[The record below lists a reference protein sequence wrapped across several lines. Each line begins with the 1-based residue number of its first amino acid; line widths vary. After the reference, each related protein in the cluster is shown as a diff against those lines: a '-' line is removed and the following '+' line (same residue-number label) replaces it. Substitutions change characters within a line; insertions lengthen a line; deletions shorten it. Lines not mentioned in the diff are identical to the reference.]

1 MFPFPYGRWKHV
13 SLHLTSSQTHL
24 WFFLLPIIL
33 LKFEKG
39 WLIHVRA
46 SRSGTHYSRAILF
59 HHHVSSGPLRW
70 LLFPTFYR
78 IPFQN
83 CCKYDTVSKS
93 LHWMCYVSISYW
105 FFLIECIKHTWQG
118 GMGHKE
124 NLPNILPVLIR
135 GYIEI
140 YYYFCMKGAYET
152 YYLPIPFTYH
162 VI

>member
-1 MFPFPYGRWKHV
+1 MKTRVITPHLLSNPPMILSFTHNFIKIWKRLTFTCEGKSQRH
-13 SLHLTSSQTHL
+13 SLLTCYSISSSRIL
-24 WFFLLPIIL
+24 WTP
-33 LKFEKG
+33 
-39 WLIHVRA
+39 
-46 SRSGTHYSRAILF
+46 T
-59 HHHVSSGPLRW
+59 RW

-78 IPFQN
+78 IPLQN
-83 CCKYDTVSKS
+83 CCKYDTVSKP

-105 FFLIECIKHTWQG
+105 FFLIQCIKHTWQG
-118 GMGHKE
+118 GMGHEE
-124 NLPNILPVLIR
+124 NLPNIFPVLIR